1 MTIHSSD
8 PRDPKRDIL
17 RKTDTSSVP
26 VTMMMIAAA
35 LLVALGI
42 GWYVMSDSRNTA
54 SILPATTTG
63 QSTESPRPVPM
74 PVNPAPTTPAPTE
87 APKAQ

>member
-26 VTMMMIAAA
+26 GTMLAIAAA

-42 GWYVMSDSRNTA
+42 GWYVMSDSRDTA
-54 SILPATTTG
+54 SILPAATSG
-63 QSTESPRPVPM
+63 QSTDSPRPAPM
-74 PVNPAPTTPAPTE
+74 PVNPAPTTPAPTP
-87 APKAQ
+87 APNAR